1 LTVSDLIGWFKLN
14 GVELLGTI
22 TGLIYIY
29 FSIRQEILLWFFGI
43 LNALLL
49 IWVYF
54 TAGIYAYMLLQFYYL
69 FISIYGWIHWKRG
82 GDDSGGGELPVT
94 RVNGKLAFI
103 LFVTGLVLT
112 FIIALVLAL
121 YTDSTIPRLDGF
133 TTAFSIIAT
142 WMLARK
148 ILEHWLI
155 WIVVDL
161 LSCGIYVFKH
171 LYLMTI
177 LFAVYTI
184 LAVFGY
190 LSWRKSIQTNS

>member
-1 LTVSDLIGWFKLN
+1 LTISDLSVWLKSN
-14 GVELLGTI
+14 GIELLGTI

-29 FSIRQEILLWFFGI
+29 FSIRQNILLWFFGI
-43 LNALLL
+43 LNAILL
-49 IWVYF
+49 IYVYF
-54 TAGIYAYMLLQFYYL
+54 FAGIYAYMLLQFYYL
-69 FISIYGWIHWKRG
+69 FISIYGWIHWKKG
-82 GDDSGGGELPVT
+82 TVGKAELPVT
-94 RVNGKLAFI
+94 NLNRRQASL
-103 LFVTGLVLT
+103 LFTIGLLLTIAIVLVLT
-112 FIIALVLAL
+112 H

-155 WIVVDL
+155 WIIVDL

-190 LSWRKSIQTNS
+190 ISWRKSILKSL

>member
-1 LTVSDLIGWFKLN
+1 MTVFDLIGWFKLN
-14 GVELLGTI
+14 GVELLGTL
-22 TGLIYIY
+22 TGLLYIY
-29 FSIRQEILLWFFGI
+29 FSIRQDILLWFFGI
-43 LNALLL
+43 INALLL
-49 IWVYF
+49 IWVYYF
-54 TAGIYAYMLLQFYYL
+54 AGIYAYMLLQFYYL
-69 FISIYGWIHWKRG
+69 FISMYGWIHWKN
-82 GDDSGGGELPVT
+82 GGEESGAKLPVT
-94 RVNGKLAFI
+94 RISRKLAII
-103 LFVTGLVLT
+103 LFLAGLLLT
-112 FIIALVLAL
+112 FAIAIALAF

-184 LAVFGY
+184 LAVYGY
-190 LSWRKSIQTNS
+190 LSWRKSIQINS

>member
-1 LTVSDLIGWFKLN
+1 MALDLSGWLKLN
-14 GVELLGTI
+14 GIELLGTL

-29 FSIRQEILLWFFGI
+29 FSIRQNILLWFFGI
-43 LNALLL
+43 INALLL

-54 TAGIYAYMLLQFYYL
+54 FAGIYAYMLLQFYYL
-69 FISIYGWIHWKRG
+69 FISIYGWIHWKKG
-82 GDDSGGGELPVT
+82 GTNGGESVLPVT
-94 RVNGKLAFI
+94 RINAKLAII
-103 LFVTGLVLT
+103 LFFTGLILT
-112 FIIALVLAL
+112 FIITLGLVY
-121 YTDSTIPRLDGF
+121 YTDSVIPRLDGF

-148 ILEHWLI
+148 IIEHWLI
-155 WIVVDL
+155 WVVVDL

-171 LYLMTI
+171 LYLMTV